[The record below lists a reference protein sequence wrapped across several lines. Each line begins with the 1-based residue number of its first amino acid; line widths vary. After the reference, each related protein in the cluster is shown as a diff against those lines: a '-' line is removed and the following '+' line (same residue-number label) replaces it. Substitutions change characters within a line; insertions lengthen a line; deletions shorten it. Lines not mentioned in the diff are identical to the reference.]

1 MHFYLGVAFCI
12 CSRYVAL
19 CVLQTGW
26 GRDFA
31 FQILDCG
38 VVRERLYIVPQAR
51 AKIKEIGN
59 ILLGGGR
66 IPKRK
71 TAFSG
76 LFGRFLLLQYLNC
89 PRVGCA
95 VLSVL
100 LFRRC
105 VAGACPWEI
114 TCRTKQAPQ
123 ICKQSYTL
131 RCCRLCPAVH
141 WLQAMRSAVGCPAVY

>member
-1 MHFYLGVAFCI
+1 MHFHLGVAFCI

-31 FQILDCG
+31 FQILECV
-38 VVRERLYIVPQAR
+38 VVRGRLYIVPQAR

-76 LFGRFLLLQYLNC
+76 LFGRFLLSLFLIC
-89 PRVGCA
+89 PRVGGA

-105 VAGACPWEI
+105 VAGACLWEI
-114 TCRTKQAPQ
+114 TCQVKQATQ
-123 ICKQSYTL
+123 ICKQ
-131 RCCRLCPAVH
+131 
-141 WLQAMRSAVGCPAVY
+141 W